1 MFEGEEDGETA
12 PEMNALCGGESDNNE
27 GLFRLREVGEIDGDE
42 AIAAFTD
49 GEEEGEDE
57 DVRVGEVHMLT
68 ATGAIRPGPTYWW
81 GGLGAQE
88 EYMIDSGNTV
98 SDLVSEEFA
107 DQLGLE
113 GEAMSGQIEVP
124 TAAATTLRVIRKCLE
139 VKVKLAGVDKWFTLR
154 PLVVRGLTHPV
165 NLGQHFLGRY
175 RCSLE
180 FATGRTQLRIRGQS
194 VQIVSRGETQPPWEK
209 KGGG

>member
-1 MFEGEEDGETA
+1 M
-12 PEMNALCGGESDNNE
+12 
-27 GLFRLREVGEIDGDE
+27 
-42 AIAAFTD
+42 
-49 GEEEGEDE
+49 
-57 DVRVGEVHMLT
+57 
-68 ATGAIRPGPTYWW
+68 

-124 TAAATTLRVIRKCLE
+124 TAAATTLRVIQKCLE

-209 KGGG
+209 KGGGREEGLTWPPEIRRPPPCAAPPAADNQLALRRGWELCTLESMLTSSENSDV